1 MADSRDMSG
10 MNFHP
15 RDSSSVPNGY
25 FRKDRTHD
33 VRENPI
39 QNSPPFRPSRFN
51 PKWYHLDET
60 NSMGSEVPKFSFEVT
75 REWKILLHT
84 YAHHHLNNSDG
95 GYVVIPLVRQTQTKP
110 SLCNPSYIASEALS

>member
-1 MADSRDMSG
+1 MMEDDGDMADSRDISG

-39 QNSPPFRPSRFN
+39 QNREQPPFPS
-51 PKWYHLDET
+51 K
-60 NSMGSEVPKFSFEVT
+60 SV
-75 REWKILLHT
+75 
-84 YAHHHLNNSDG
+84 
-95 GYVVIPLVRQTQTKP
+95 
-110 SLCNPSYIASEALS
+110 